1 MKRIWTSEH
10 DHNLGQ
16 VTTVEELRDFALGV
30 LEKIEG
36 EVGMVTGP
44 IGSGGLGSR
53 EKNLER
59 FREVIA
65 QKYNE
70 GQPLFDQMP
79 LQDKIK
85 EFYDK
90 SGGDKMLILEG
101 LYLPLFKTGKIKK
114 FFFIPGWE
122 SSLGAQW
129 EHDRAKELGIEII
142 YLPEKKSLR
151 N

>member
-10 DHNLGQ
+10 DHSLGQ
-16 VTTVEELRDFALGV
+16 VASVEELRDFALDILG
-30 LEKIEG
+30 KIEG

-59 FREVIA
+59 FREVVA
-65 QKYNE
+65 QKYDE
-70 GQPLFDQMP
+70 GQSLFDQMP

-114 FFFIPGWE
+114 FFFMPGWE

-129 EHDRAKELGIEII
+129 EHDRAKELGIEIV
-142 YLPEKKSLR
+142 YLPE
-151 N
+151 